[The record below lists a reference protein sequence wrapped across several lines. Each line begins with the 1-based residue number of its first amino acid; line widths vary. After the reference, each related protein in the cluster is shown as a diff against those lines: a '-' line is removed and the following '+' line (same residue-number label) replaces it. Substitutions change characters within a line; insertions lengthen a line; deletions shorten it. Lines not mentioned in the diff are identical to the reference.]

1 MQILFANDGNPM
13 NTGER
18 LKAWA
23 KRVKRDGLTLW
34 FAGEHPRTPWHAKA
48 VGVFVVAYAL
58 SPLVECRGQ
67 AEAWMDSAGAK
78 PQSNAG
84 AVLILALWLSV
95 GAAAWFWLMPR
106 P

>member
-1 MQILFANDGNPM
+1 M

-34 FAGEHPRTPWHAKA
+34 FAGKHPRTPWHAKA
-48 VGVFVVAYAL
+48 VCVSVVAYAL

>member
-1 MQILFANDGNPM
+1 M

-95 GAAAWFWLMPR
+95 GAAA
-106 P
+106 

>member
-1 MQILFANDGNPM
+1 M

>member
-1 MQILFANDGNPM
+1 MQILFENDGNLM
-13 NTGER
+13 NTAER

-23 KRVKRDGLTLW
+23 KRVKRDDLTLW
-34 FAGEHPRTPWHAKA
+34 FAGKHPRTPWHAKA

-78 PQSNAG
+78 PRSKAG
-84 AVLILALWLSV
+84 AVLIVALWLSV